1 MKATGWRRIYRATC
15 ISLSGLRAALAE
27 PAFRAE
33 LGACLVLGPLALWLG
48 RNGLERAVLLASLL
62 AVLVTELLNTAVE
75 SVVDRVG
82 PEHHVLSGRAK
93 DLGSAAVF
101 VSLVQVP
108 LVWGLVIVT

>member
-1 MKATGWRRIYRATC
+1 MKATGWRRICRATC
-15 ISLSGLRAALAE
+15 ISLNGLRAALAE

-33 LGACLVLGPLALWLG
+33 LGAFLVLGPLALWLG

-82 PEHHVLSGRAK
+82 TEHHALSGRAK

-108 LVWGLVIVT
+108 LVWGLVIAT